1 MAARLKTRT
10 GPDNSTS
17 SSGYWELVRGN
28 ASFRYLWFGQIVS
41 LLGDWFNLI
50 ASAALLAQLTGSGF
64 AVGGLFAVRMLAPFL
79 ISPLAGVVADRCNRK
94 HVLILSDLFRA
105 VTVCGFLLVRDPQ
118 DVWLLYTLT
127 AIQLALGGFFF
138 PARNAILPDIVSS
151 RELGTANAI
160 NATTWSVM
168 LAFGAALGG
177 LVAGTWGIYPAFIID
192 AFSFVVSALILLG
205 VQYRK
210 TPEALSSSG
219 RRLVRDRRRPVPGG
233 SRLPSEQ
240 PADPGH
246 GPSTRESRRWSSP
259 RDTRSSRWSSAGACF
274 PLGKAGGISLGLLF
288 SAAGLGTG
296 IGPIA
301 ARLWAGDRPDRLRR
315 ALFAGYL
322 LSALGLG
329 ISSLLINL
337 ETVLLGGLW
346 AGIGGGIIW
355 VFSTQLLLQSVP
367 GKVRGRVFATE
378 YAIFTLLST
387 FGVTATGLALD
398 SSLKVS
404 EILAAMSVLTLVP
417 AGLWRFWLWRHAQG

>member
-219 RRLVRDRRRPVPGG
+219 RGLFETAAVQYLEGLAYLRNNRQILVTALHKGVTALVFSQGYQVVKVVIG
-233 SRLPSEQ
+233 
-240 PADPGH
+240 
-246 GPSTRESRRWSSP
+246 
-259 RDTRSSRWSSAGACF
+259 RSLF

-404 EILAAMSVLTLVP
+404 EILAAMCVLTLVP

>member
-1 MAARLKTRT
+1 MPARLKTRREPGNAT
-10 GPDNSTS
+10 PPT
-17 SSGYWELVRGN
+17 GYWELVREN
-28 ASFRYLWFGQIVS
+28 ASFRYLWFGQIAS

-64 AVGGLFAVRMLAPFL
+64 AIGGLFAVRMLAPFL
-79 ISPLAGVVADRCNRK
+79 ISPLAGVIADRCNRK
-94 HVLILSDLFRA
+94 HILILSDLFRA

-138 PARNAILPDIVSS
+138 PARNAILPDIVSQ

-177 LVAGTWGIYPAFIID
+177 IVAGTWGIYPAFIID
-192 AFSFVVSALILLG
+192 AISFVVSAVILLG

-210 TPEALSSSG
+210 TPETADALG
-219 RRLVRDRRRPVPGG
+219 RGLFETAIVQYLEGLAYLRNNRDILATALLKGVGALVYTQGFQVVKVVVG
-233 SRLPSEQ
+233 
-240 PADPGH
+240 
-246 GPSTRESRRWSSP
+246 
-259 RDTRSSRWSSAGACF
+259 RSLF
-274 PLGKAGGISLGLLF
+274 PLGQAGGISLGLLF

-296 IGPIA
+296 IGPIVG
-301 ARLWAGDRPDRLRR
+301 RLWTGDRPDRLRL
-315 ALFAGYL
+315 ALFAGFF

-337 ETVLLGGLW
+337 ETVLLGSLW

-355 VFSTQLLLQSVP
+355 VFSTQILLQSVP

-387 FGVTATGLALD
+387 FGVTATGFALD

-404 EILAAMSVLTLVP
+404 EILAGMCVLTLIP
-417 AGLWRFWLWRHAQG
+417 GCLWRIWLWRRARR

>member
-219 RRLVRDRRRPVPGG
+219 RGLFETAAVQYLEGLAYLRNNRQILVTALHKGVTALVFSQGYQVVKVVIG
-233 SRLPSEQ
+233 
-240 PADPGH
+240 
-246 GPSTRESRRWSSP
+246 
-259 RDTRSSRWSSAGACF
+259 RSLF

>member
-1 MAARLKTRT
+1 MPERLKAGA
-10 GPDNSTS
+10 GPQEAPT
-17 SSGYWELVRGN
+17 GYWELVRGN

-64 AVGGLFAVRMLAPFL
+64 AIGGLFAVRMLAPFL
-79 ISPLAGVVADRCNRK
+79 ISPLAGVIADRCNRK
-94 HVLILSDLFRA
+94 TILILSDLFRA
-105 VTVCGFLLVRDPQ
+105 VTVLGFLLVREPQ
-118 DVWLLYTLT
+118 DVWMLYALT

-138 PARNAILPDIVSS
+138 PARNAILPDIVSA

-177 LVAGTWGIYPAFIID
+177 LAAGIWGIYPAFIID
-192 AFSFVVSALILLG
+192 AVSFVVSAIILLG
-205 VQYRK
+205 VKYRK
-210 TPEALSSSG
+210 TPETAACGRGLFETAVVQYLEGLGYLRNNRDILVTALHKGVTALVFSQGYQVVKVVIG
-219 RRLVRDRRRPVPGG
+219 RSLFPVG
-233 SRLPSEQ
+233 E
-240 PADPGH
+240 
-246 GPSTRESRRWSSP
+246 
-259 RDTRSSRWSSAGACF
+259 
-274 PLGKAGGISLGLLF
+274 AGGISLGLLF

-301 ARLWAGDRPDRLRR
+301 ARLWTADRPDRLRL
-315 ALFAGYL
+315 ALFVGYFL
-322 LSALGLG
+322 CALGLG

-337 ETVLLGGLW
+337 EIVLLGSLW

-387 FGVTATGLALD
+387 FGVTAIGFALD

-404 EILAAMSVLTLVP
+404 EILAGMCALTLVP
-417 AGLWRFWLWRHAQG
+417 GGLWRIWLWRRARR

>member
-1 MAARLKTRT
+1 MPERLKIGT
-10 GPDNSTS
+10 GPEEAPT
-17 SSGYWELVRGN
+17 GYWELVRGN
-28 ASFRYLWFGQIVS
+28 ASFRYLWLGQIVS

-64 AVGGLFAVRMLAPFL
+64 AIGGLFAVRMLAPFL
-79 ISPLAGVVADRCNRK
+79 ISPLAGVIADRCNRK
-94 HVLILSDLFRA
+94 YILILSDLFRA
-105 VTVCGFLLVRDPQ
+105 VTVLGFLLVRDPQ

-138 PARNAILPDIVSS
+138 PARNAILPDIVSG

-177 LVAGTWGIYPAFIID
+177 IVAGTWGIYPAFIID
-192 AFSFVVSALILLG
+192 AFSFVVSAVILLG

-210 TPEALSSSG
+210 TPE
-219 RRLVRDRRRPVPGG
+219 
-233 SRLPSEQ
+233 
-240 PADPGH
+240 
-246 GPSTRESRRWSSP
+246 T
-259 RDTRSSRWSSAGACF
+259 AGASGQGLF
-274 PLGKAGGISLGLLF
+274 ETAVVQYLEGLGYLRNNRDILVTALHKGVSALVYTQGFQVVKVVIGRGLFSLGQAGGISLGLLF
-288 SAAGLGTG
+288 SASGLGTG

-301 ARLWAGDRPDRLRR
+301 ARLWTADRPDRLRL
-315 ALFAGYL
+315 ALFVGYF

-337 ETVLLGGLW
+337 ETVLLGSLW

-404 EILAAMSVLTLVP
+404 EILAGMCALTLVP
-417 AGLWRFWLWRHAQG
+417 GILWRIWLWRGARR

>member
-1 MAARLKTRT
+1 MPEQLNT
-10 GPDNSTS
+10 GTGAEEPAT
-17 SSGYWELVRGN
+17 GYWELVRGN
-28 ASFRYLWFGQIVS
+28 SSFRYLWFGQIAS

-64 AVGGLFAVRMLAPFL
+64 AVGSLFAVRMLAPFL

-94 HVLILSDLFRA
+94 HILILSDLFRA

-118 DVWLLYTLT
+118 DVWLLYALT

-138 PARNAILPDIVSS
+138 PARNAILPDIVSPG
-151 RELGTANAI
+151 ELGTANAI

-177 LVAGTWGIYPAFIID
+177 IVAGTWGIYPAFVID
-192 AFSFVVSALILLG
+192 ALSFVVSAVILLG

-210 TPEALSSSG
+210 APETADALG
-219 RRLVRDRRRPVPGG
+219 RGLFETAVVQYLEGLAYLRNNRDILVTALHKGVGALVYTQG
-233 SRLPSEQ
+233 FQ
-240 PADPGH
+240 VVKVVVG
-246 GPSTRESRRWSSP
+246 
-259 RDTRSSRWSSAGACF
+259 RSLF
-274 PLGKAGGISLGLLF
+274 PLGQAGGISLGLLF

-296 IGPIA
+296 IGPIV
-301 ARLWAGDRPDRLRR
+301 ARQWTGDRPEQLRL
-315 ALFAGYL
+315 ALFVGYF

-337 ETVLLGGLW
+337 ETMLLGSFW

-387 FGVTATGLALD
+387 FGVTATGFALD
-398 SSLKVS
+398 SSLRVS
-404 EILAAMSVLTLVP
+404 EILAGMCALTLVP
-417 AGLWRFWLWRHAQG
+417 AGLWRYWLWRHARR

>member
-1 MAARLKTRT
+1 MPARLKTRT
-10 GPDNSTS
+10 EPNNSTS
-17 SSGYWELVRGN
+17 ASGYWELVRGN
-28 ASFRYLWFGQIVS
+28 GSFRYLWFGQIAS

-64 AVGGLFAVRMLAPFL
+64 AVGSLFAVRMLAPFL

-105 VTVCGFLLVRDPQ
+105 VTVCGFLLVREPQ

-192 AFSFVVSALILLG
+192 AFSFIVSAVILLG

-210 TPEALSSSG
+210 VPETASASGRGLFETAVVQYLEGLAYLRNNRLILVTALHKGVTALVFSSG
-219 RRLVRDRRRPVPGG
+219 YQVVKVVIG
-233 SRLPSEQ
+233 
-240 PADPGH
+240 
-246 GPSTRESRRWSSP
+246 
-259 RDTRSSRWSSAGACF
+259 RSLF

-301 ARLWAGDRPDRLRR
+301 ARVWTADRPERLRL

-337 ETVLLGGLW
+337 QTVLLGSLG

-378 YAIFTLLST
+378 FAIFTLLST

-398 SSLKVS
+398 SPLKVS
-404 EILAAMSVLTLVP
+404 EILAGMCVLTLVP
-417 AGLWRFWLWRHAQG
+417 AGLWRFWLRRHAPG

>member
-1 MAARLKTRT
+1 MPVPLKTRAEPNQT
-10 GPDNSTS
+10 AST
-17 SSGYWELVRGN
+17 SGYWELVREN
-28 ASFRYLWFGQIVS
+28 SSFRYLWFGQIAS

-64 AVGGLFAVRMLAPFL
+64 AVGSLFAVRMLAPFL
-79 ISPLAGVVADRCNRK
+79 ISPLAGVVADRGNRK
-94 HVLILSDLFRA
+94 HILILSDLLRA
-105 VTVCGFLLVRDPQ
+105 ATVCGFLLVRDPQ
-118 DVWLLYTLT
+118 DVWLLYALT
-127 AIQLALGGFFF
+127 AVQLALGGFFF
-138 PARNAILPDIVSS
+138 PARNAILPDIVSP
-151 RELGTANAI
+151 RELGTANAV

-177 LVAGTWGIYPAFIID
+177 FVAGTWGIYPAFVID
-192 AFSFVVSALILLG
+192 AFSFLVSAVILLG
-205 VQYRK
+205 VRYRK
-210 TPEALSSSG
+210 TPEPSSYPGRGLFETAMVQYLEGLGYLRNNRHILVTALHKGVTALVFSQGYQVVKVVIG
-219 RRLVRDRRRPVPGG
+219 RSL
-233 SRLPSEQ
+233 
-240 PADPGH
+240 
-246 GPSTRESRRWSSP
+246 
-259 RDTRSSRWSSAGACF
+259 F
-274 PLGKAGGISLGLLF
+274 PLGQAGGISLGLLF

-296 IGPIA
+296 IGPIV
-301 ARLWAGDRPDRLRR
+301 ARLWTADRPDRLRL

-346 AGIGGGIIW
+346 AGVGGGIIW

-404 EILAAMSVLTLVP
+404 EILAAMCVLTLVP
-417 AGLWRFWLWRHAQG
+417 GGLWRFWLWRQARG

>member
-1 MAARLKTRT
+1 MPARLKTRAE
-10 GPDNSTS
+10 PDNAAPPT
-17 SSGYWELVRGN
+17 GYWELVREN
-28 ASFRYLWFGQIVS
+28 ASFRYLWFGQIAS

-64 AVGGLFAVRMLAPFL
+64 AVGSLFAVRMLAPFL
-79 ISPLAGVVADRCNRK
+79 ISPLAGVIADRCNRK
-94 HVLILSDLFRA
+94 HILILSDLFRA

-118 DVWLLYTLT
+118 DIWLLYALT

-138 PARNAILPDIVSS
+138 PARNAILPDIVSP

-192 AFSFVVSALILLG
+192 ALSFVVSAVILLG

-210 TPEALSSSG
+210 TPETPDALG
-219 RRLVRDRRRPVPGG
+219 RGLFETAVVQYLEGLAYLRNNRDILVTALHKGVCALVYTQGFQVVKVVIG
-233 SRLPSEQ
+233 
-240 PADPGH
+240 
-246 GPSTRESRRWSSP
+246 
-259 RDTRSSRWSSAGACF
+259 RSLF
-274 PLGKAGGISLGLLF
+274 PLGQAGGISLGLLF
-288 SAAGLGTG
+288 SATGLGTG

-301 ARLWAGDRPDRLRR
+301 ARLWTADRPDRLRL
-315 ALFAGYL
+315 ALFVGYF

-337 ETVLLGGLW
+337 ETVLLGSLW
-346 AGIGGGIIW
+346 AGVGGGIIW
-355 VFSTQLLLQSVP
+355 VFSTQLVLQSVP
-367 GKVRGRVFATE
+367 DKVRGRVFSTE

-387 FGVTATGLALD
+387 FGVTATGFALD

-404 EILAAMSVLTLVP
+404 EILAGMSVLTLVP
-417 AGLWRFWLWRHAQG
+417 GGLWRIWLWRRARR

>member
-1 MAARLKTRT
+1 MPERLKTGA
-10 GPDNSTS
+10 GPEEAPT
-17 SSGYWELVRGN
+17 GYWELVRGN
-28 ASFRYLWFGQIVS
+28 ASFRYLWFGQIAS

-64 AVGGLFAVRMLAPFL
+64 AIGGLFAVRMLAPFL
-79 ISPLAGVVADRCNRK
+79 ISPVAGVVADRCNRK
-94 HVLILSDLFRA
+94 HILILSDLLRA
-105 VTVCGFLLVRDPQ
+105 VTVLGFLLVREPQ
-118 DVWLLYTLT
+118 DVWMLYALT
-127 AIQLALGGFFF
+127 AVQLALGGFFF
-138 PARNAILPDIVSS
+138 PARNAILPDIVSA

-177 LVAGTWGIYPAFIID
+177 LAAGTWGIYPAFVID
-192 AFSFVVSALILLG
+192 AISFVVSAVILLG
-205 VQYRK
+205 VKYRK
-210 TPEALSSSG
+210 TPETAASG
-219 RRLVRDRRRPVPGG
+219 RGLFETAVLQFLEGLGYLRNHRDILVTALHKGVTALVFSQGYQVVKVVIG
-233 SRLPSEQ
+233 
-240 PADPGH
+240 
-246 GPSTRESRRWSSP
+246 
-259 RDTRSSRWSSAGACF
+259 RSLF
-274 PLGKAGGISLGLLF
+274 PLGQAGGISLGLLF

-301 ARLWAGDRPDRLRR
+301 ARLWTADRPRRLRL
-315 ALFAGYL
+315 ALFAGYF

-337 ETVLLGGLW
+337 ETVLLGSLW

-387 FGVTATGLALD
+387 FGVTTIGFALD

-404 EILAAMSVLTLVP
+404 EILAGMCVLTLVP
-417 AGLWRFWLWRHAQG
+417 GVLWRIWLSRRARR

>member
-1 MAARLKTRT
+1 MPERLKTGT
-10 GPDNSTS
+10 GPEEAPT
-17 SSGYWELVRGN
+17 GYWELVRSN
-28 ASFRYLWFGQIVS
+28 ANFRYLWFGQIAS

-64 AVGGLFAVRMLAPFL
+64 AIGGLFAVRMLAPFL
-79 ISPLAGVVADRCNRK
+79 ISPLAGVIADRCNRK
-94 HVLILSDLFRA
+94 YILILSDLFRA
-105 VTVCGFLLVRDPQ
+105 VTVLGFLLVREPQ
-118 DVWLLYTLT
+118 DVWMLYALT

-138 PARNAILPDIVSS
+138 PARNAILPDIVSA

-177 LVAGTWGIYPAFIID
+177 LAAGTWGIYPAFIID
-192 AFSFVVSALILLG
+192 AVSFVVSAVILLG
-205 VQYRK
+205 VKYRK
-210 TPEALSSSG
+210 TPETAASG
-219 RRLVRDRRRPVPGG
+219 RGLFETAVVQYLEGLGYLRNNRDILVTALHKGVTALVFSQGYQVVKVVIG
-233 SRLPSEQ
+233 
-240 PADPGH
+240 
-246 GPSTRESRRWSSP
+246 
-259 RDTRSSRWSSAGACF
+259 RSLF
-274 PLGKAGGISLGLLF
+274 PLGEAGGISLGLLF

-301 ARLWAGDRPDRLRR
+301 ARLWTADRPDRLRL
-315 ALFAGYL
+315 ALFVGYFL
-322 LSALGLG
+322 CALGLG

-337 ETVLLGGLW
+337 ETVLLGSLW

-367 GKVRGRVFATE
+367 GQVRGRVFATE

-387 FGVTATGLALD
+387 FGVTAIGFALD

-404 EILAAMSVLTLVP
+404 EILAGMCVLTLVP
-417 AGLWRFWLWRHAQG
+417 GGLWRIWLWRRARR

>member
-1 MAARLKTRT
+1 MPERLKTAAGPQEART
-10 GPDNSTS
+10 
-17 SSGYWELVRGN
+17 GYWELVRGN

-64 AVGGLFAVRMLAPFL
+64 AIGGLFAVRMLAPFL
-79 ISPLAGVVADRCNRK
+79 ISPLAGVIADRCNRK
-94 HVLILSDLFRA
+94 YILILSDLFRA
-105 VTVCGFLLVRDPQ
+105 VTVLGFLLVREPQ
-118 DVWLLYTLT
+118 DVWMLYALT

-138 PARNAILPDIVSS
+138 PARNAILPDIVSA

-177 LVAGTWGIYPAFIID
+177 LAAGIWGIYPAFIID
-192 AFSFVVSALILLG
+192 AVSFVVSAVILLG
-205 VQYRK
+205 VKYRK
-210 TPEALSSSG
+210 TPDTAASG
-219 RRLVRDRRRPVPGG
+219 RGLFETAVVQYLEGLGYLRNNRDILVTALHKGVTALVFSQGYQVVKVVIG
-233 SRLPSEQ
+233 
-240 PADPGH
+240 
-246 GPSTRESRRWSSP
+246 
-259 RDTRSSRWSSAGACF
+259 RSLF
-274 PLGKAGGISLGLLF
+274 PLGEAGGISLGLLF

-301 ARLWAGDRPDRLRR
+301 ARLWTADRPDRLRL
-315 ALFAGYL
+315 ALFVGYFL
-322 LSALGLG
+322 CALGLG

-337 ETVLLGGLW
+337 ETVLLGSLW

-367 GKVRGRVFATE
+367 GQVRGRVFATE

-387 FGVTATGLALD
+387 FGVTAIGFALD

-404 EILAAMSVLTLVP
+404 EILAGMCALTLVP
-417 AGLWRFWLWRHAQG
+417 GGLWRIWLWRRARR

>member
-1 MAARLKTRT
+1 MPARLKTRAEPGNAAPPT
-10 GPDNSTS
+10 
-17 SSGYWELVRGN
+17 GYWELVREN
-28 ASFRYLWFGQIVS
+28 ASFRYLWFGQIAS

-64 AVGGLFAVRMLAPFL
+64 AVGSLFAVRMLAPFL
-79 ISPLAGVVADRCNRK
+79 ISPLAGVIADRCNRK
-94 HVLILSDLFRA
+94 HILILSDLFRA

-118 DVWLLYTLT
+118 DVWLLYALT
-127 AIQLALGGFFF
+127 AVQLALGGFFF
-138 PARNAILPDIVSS
+138 PARNAILPDIVSP

-192 AFSFVVSALILLG
+192 ALSFVVSAVILLG

-210 TPEALSSSG
+210 TPETPDTLGRGLFETAVVQYLEGLVYLRNNRDILVTALHKGVSALVYTQGFQVVKVVIG
-219 RRLVRDRRRPVPGG
+219 RGL
-233 SRLPSEQ
+233 
-240 PADPGH
+240 
-246 GPSTRESRRWSSP
+246 
-259 RDTRSSRWSSAGACF
+259 F
-274 PLGKAGGISLGLLF
+274 PLGQAGGISLGLLF
-288 SAAGLGTG
+288 SATGLGTG

-301 ARLWAGDRPDRLRR
+301 ARLWTADRPDRLRL
-315 ALFAGYL
+315 ALFAGYF

-337 ETVLLGGLW
+337 ETVLLGSLW
-346 AGIGGGIIW
+346 AGVGGGIIW
-355 VFSTQLLLQSVP
+355 VFSTQLVLQSVP
-367 GKVRGRVFATE
+367 GKVRGRVFSTE

-387 FGVTATGLALD
+387 FGVTATGFALD

-404 EILAAMSVLTLVP
+404 EILAAMCVLTLVP
-417 AGLWRFWLWRHAQG
+417 GGLWRIWLWRRARR

>member
-1 MAARLKTRT
+1 MPARLKTRAE
-10 GPDNSTS
+10 PDNATPPT
-17 SSGYWELVRGN
+17 GYWELVREN
-28 ASFRYLWFGQIVS
+28 ASFRYLWFGQIAS

-64 AVGGLFAVRMLAPFL
+64 AVGSLFAVRMLAPFL
-79 ISPLAGVVADRCNRK
+79 ISPLAGVIADRCNRK
-94 HVLILSDLFRA
+94 HILILSDLFRA

-118 DVWLLYTLT
+118 DVWLLYALT
-127 AIQLALGGFFF
+127 AVQLALGGFFF
-138 PARNAILPDIVSS
+138 PARNAILPDIVSP

-192 AFSFVVSALILLG
+192 ALSFVVSAVILLG

-210 TPEALSSSG
+210 TPETPDALG
-219 RRLVRDRRRPVPGG
+219 RGLFETAVVQYLEGLTYLRNNRDILVTALHKGVSALVYTQGFQVVKVVVG
-233 SRLPSEQ
+233 
-240 PADPGH
+240 
-246 GPSTRESRRWSSP
+246 
-259 RDTRSSRWSSAGACF
+259 RSLF
-274 PLGKAGGISLGLLF
+274 PLGQAGGISLGLLF
-288 SAAGLGTG
+288 SATGLGTG

-301 ARLWAGDRPDRLRR
+301 ARLWTADQPDRLRL
-315 ALFAGYL
+315 ALFVGYF

-337 ETVLLGGLW
+337 ETVLLGSLW
-346 AGIGGGIIW
+346 AGVGGGIIW
-355 VFSTQLLLQSVP
+355 VFSTQLVLQSVP
-367 GKVRGRVFATE
+367 GKVRGRVFSTE

-387 FGVTATGLALD
+387 FGVTATGFALD

-404 EILAAMSVLTLVP
+404 EILAGMSVLTLVP
-417 AGLWRFWLWRHAQG
+417 GGLWRIWLWRRARR

>member
-1 MAARLKTRT
+1 MPERSKTKDGT
-10 GPDNSTS
+10 GEAST
-17 SSGYWELVRGN
+17 GYWELVRGN
-28 ASFRYLWFGQIVS
+28 ASFRYLWLGQIVS

-79 ISPLAGVVADRCNRK
+79 ISPVAGVVADRCNRK
-94 HVLILSDLFRA
+94 HILILSDLFRA
-105 VTVCGFLLVRDPQ
+105 VAVLGFLLVRDPQ
-118 DVWLLYTLT
+118 DVWLLYALT

-138 PARNAILPDIVSS
+138 PARNAILPDIVSP

-177 LVAGTWGIYPAFIID
+177 FVAGTWGIYPAFIID
-192 AFSFVVSALILLG
+192 AFSFVVSAVILLG

-210 TPEALSSSG
+210 SPEALSSSG
-219 RRLVRDRRRPVPGG
+219 RGLFETAVVQYLEGLTYLRNNRQILVTALHKGVTALVFSQGYQVVKVVIG
-233 SRLPSEQ
+233 
-240 PADPGH
+240 
-246 GPSTRESRRWSSP
+246 
-259 RDTRSSRWSSAGACF
+259 RSLF

-301 ARLWAGDRPDRLRR
+301 GRLWTADRPDRLRQ

-404 EILAAMSVLTLVP
+404 EILAGMCVLTLVP
-417 AGLWRFWLWRHAQG
+417 AGLWRYWLWRHARR

>member
-1 MAARLKTRT
+1 MPARLKTRAE
-10 GPDNSTS
+10 PDNAAPPT
-17 SSGYWELVRGN
+17 GYWELVREN
-28 ASFRYLWFGQIVS
+28 ASFRYLWFGQIAS

-64 AVGGLFAVRMLAPFL
+64 AVGSLFAVRMLAPFL
-79 ISPLAGVVADRCNRK
+79 ISPLAGVIADRCNRK
-94 HVLILSDLFRA
+94 HILILSDLFRA

-138 PARNAILPDIVSS
+138 PARNAILPDIVSP

-192 AFSFVVSALILLG
+192 ALSFVVSALILLG

-210 TPEALSSSG
+210 TPETADALG
-219 RRLVRDRRRPVPGG
+219 RGLFETAVVQYLEGLAYLRNNRDILVTALHKGV
-233 SRLPSEQ
+233 
-240 PADPGH
+240 
-246 GPSTRESRRWSSP
+246 
-259 RDTRSSRWSSAGACF
+259 SALVYTQGFQVVKVVIGRGLF
-274 PLGKAGGISLGLLF
+274 PLGQAGGISLGLLF
-288 SAAGLGTG
+288 SATGLGTG

-301 ARLWAGDRPDRLRR
+301 ARLWTADRPDRLRL
-315 ALFAGYL
+315 ALFAGYF

-337 ETVLLGGLW
+337 ETVLLGSLW
-346 AGIGGGIIW
+346 AGVGGGIIW
-355 VFSTQLLLQSVP
+355 VFSTQLVLQSVP
-367 GKVRGRVFATE
+367 DKVRGRVFSTE

-387 FGVTATGLALD
+387 FGVTATGFALD

-404 EILAAMSVLTLVP
+404 EILAAMCVLTLVP
-417 AGLWRFWLWRHAQG
+417 GGLWRIWLWRRARR

>member
-1 MAARLKTRT
+1 MPARLKTRT
-10 GPDNSTS
+10 EPNNSTS
-17 SSGYWELVRGN
+17 ASGYWDLVRGN
-28 ASFRYLWFGQIVS
+28 GSFRYLWFGQIVS

-105 VTVCGFLLVRDPQ
+105 VTVCGFLLVREPQ

-192 AFSFVVSALILLG
+192 AFSFIVSAVILLG

-210 TPEALSSSG
+210 VPETASASG
-219 RRLVRDRRRPVPGG
+219 RGLFETAVVQYLEGLAYLRNNRQILVTALHKGVTALVFSQGYQVVKVVIG
-233 SRLPSEQ
+233 
-240 PADPGH
+240 
-246 GPSTRESRRWSSP
+246 
-259 RDTRSSRWSSAGACF
+259 RSLF

-301 ARLWAGDRPDRLRR
+301 ARLWTGDRPDRLRL

-378 YAIFTLLST
+378 YAIFTLLAT

-404 EILAAMSVLTLVP
+404 EILAAMCVLTLVP
-417 AGLWRFWLWRHAQG
+417 AGLWRFWLWRQAQR

>member
-1 MAARLKTRT
+1 MT
-10 GPDNSTS
+10 
-17 SSGYWELVRGN
+17 GYWELVRGN
-28 ASFRYLWFGQIVS
+28 SSFRYLWFGQIAS

-64 AVGGLFAVRMLAPFL
+64 AVGSLFAVRMLAPFL

-94 HVLILSDLFRA
+94 HILILSDLFRA

-118 DVWLLYTLT
+118 DVWLLYALT

-192 AFSFVVSALILLG
+192 AFSFVVSAVILLG

-210 TPEALSSSG
+210 TPEADSASG
-219 RRLVRDRRRPVPGG
+219 RGLFETAVVQYLEGLGYLRNNRQILVTALHKGVTALVFSQGYQVVKVVIG
-233 SRLPSEQ
+233 
-240 PADPGH
+240 
-246 GPSTRESRRWSSP
+246 
-259 RDTRSSRWSSAGACF
+259 RSLF
-274 PLGKAGGISLGLLF
+274 PMGKAGGISLGLLF

-301 ARLWAGDRPDRLRR
+301 GRLWTGDRPDRLRQ

-417 AGLWRFWLWRHAQG
+417 AGLWRFWLWRHPQR